1 MLSMKLIRENPE
13 IVIQSL
19 EKRQDTEM
27 LQKFNDILDFDTK
40 YRKKLQELE
49 KLNQKRNQIIKQ
61 ISINKK
67 NKKPIEDLI
76 KESKKLP
83 GKIDKLKLKVDDL
96 NKKMYDIL
104 MQLPNVLH
112 ESVPYGVDESENV
125 LVDEYKGKKKQT
137 FKPKSHVDV
146 IKDLD
151 LVDLDRAG
159 KTSGARFYYL
169 KNELA
174 LLDMALQRYAIDF
187 MMKKGYDFVVPP
199 AMINR
204 KSAEG
209 VTDLGAF
216 EEMIYKIEDED
227 LYLIATSEHP
237 LTAMYQDEII
247 EEKDLPIKVVGL
259 SQCFRKE
266 AGTHGKDTKGIFRVH
281 QFTKVE
287 QIIICNPDESWD
299 YHEELIDNAKDFFK
313 SLEIPFRQVNICT
326 GDIGIVAAKKYDLET
341 WMPAQETYREIVSA
355 SNCTDYQ
362 SNRLNIRFRTTEN
375 KKQINKK
382 VHTLN
387 STVVATSRALVAIL
401 ENYQDKSGNIK
412 IPKVLVPY
420 MNGIDKIKAKK

>member
-1 MLSMKLIRENPE
+1 MLSIKLIRENPE
-13 IVIQSL
+13 LIIQSL
-19 EKRQDTEM
+19 EKRQDTAM
-27 LQKFNDILDFDTK
+27 LEKFDKLLNLDSD

-49 KLNQKRNQIIKQ
+49 KLNHKRNQIIKD

-67 NKKPIEDLI
+67 SKKPIDKLI
-76 KESKKLP
+76 EESKKLP
-83 GKIDKLKLKVDDL
+83 GKIDKLQLKVDDL
-96 NKKMYDIL
+96 DKEINDIM
-104 MQLPNVLH
+104 MQLPNILH
-112 ESVPYGVDESENV
+112 ESVPYGIDDSENV
-125 LVDEYKGKKKQT
+125 LVDEYRPTKKQT

-159 KTSGARFYYL
+159 KTSGARFYFL

-174 LLDMALQRYAIDF
+174 LLDMALQRYAVDF
-187 MMKKGYDFVVPP
+187 MMKKGYTFIMPP

-204 KSAEG
+204 KSVEG

-216 EEMIYKIEDED
+216 EEMVYKIEDED

-237 LTAMYQDEII
+237 LTSMYGNEIL
-247 EEKDLPIKVVGL
+247 EEKDLPIKIVGL

-266 AGTHGKDTKGIFRVH
+266 AGSHGKDTKGIFRVH

-299 YHEELIDNAKDFFK
+299 FHEELIDNAKEFFK
-313 SLEIPFRQVNICT
+313 SLELPFRQVNICT

-341 WMPAQETYREIVSA
+341 WMPAQDTYREVVSA

-387 STVVATSRALVAIL
+387 STIVATSRALVAIL

-420 MNGIDKIKAKK
+420 MNGIDKIKAK